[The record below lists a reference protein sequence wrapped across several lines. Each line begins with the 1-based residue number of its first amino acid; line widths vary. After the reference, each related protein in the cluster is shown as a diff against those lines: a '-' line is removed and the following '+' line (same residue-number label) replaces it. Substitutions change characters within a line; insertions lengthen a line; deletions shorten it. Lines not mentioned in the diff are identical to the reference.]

1 MKQYTIKPGE
11 AGMQTKLLKGIVPRT
26 DDQLIM
32 AMVEAQSHIEWRG
45 TGKDRVIGLRNESG
59 QIYRHVIASGMGE
72 FMHLISTLEALNLR
86 EQLLDT
92 IGMRGGCDVIFS

>member
-1 MKQYTIKPGE
+1 MKHHNIKPGE
-11 AGMQTKLLKGIVPRT
+11 AGMQTKLLEGIVPRT

-32 AMVEAQSHIEWRG
+32 TMVEAQSHIEWRG

-72 FMHLISTLEALNLR
+72 FMHLIATLEALNLR

-92 IGMRGGCDVIFS
+92 LGMREECDAIFS

>member
-1 MKQYTIKPGE
+1 
-11 AGMQTKLLKGIVPRT
+11 MQTKLLEGIVPRI

-32 AMVEAQSHIEWRG
+32 AMVEAQAHVEWRG
-45 TGKDRVIGLRNESG
+45 TGKDRVIGIRNESG

-72 FMHLISTLEALNLR
+72 FMHLISALEAINLQ

-92 IGMRGGCDVIFS
+92 LGMREGCDAIFS

>member
-1 MKQYTIKPGE
+1 
-11 AGMQTKLLKGIVPRT
+11 MQTKLLEGIVPRI

-32 AMVEAQSHIEWRG
+32 AMVEAQAHVEWRG
-45 TGKDRVIGLRNESG
+45 TVKDRVIGIRNESG
-59 QIYRHVIASGMGE
+59 QVYRHVIASGMGE

-92 IGMRGGCDVIFS
+92 LGMREECDAIFS